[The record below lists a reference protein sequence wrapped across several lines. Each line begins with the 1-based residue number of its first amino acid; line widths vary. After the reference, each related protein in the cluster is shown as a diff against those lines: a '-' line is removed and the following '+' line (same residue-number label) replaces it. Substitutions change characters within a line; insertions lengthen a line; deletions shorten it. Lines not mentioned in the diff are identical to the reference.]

1 MIWITRTAQALL
13 ALLDLAVNLIG
24 LALALRI
31 LLPWFKMRSDHP
43 IYRLVYAITEP
54 LLRVVRRHV
63 HRPLMWMTPQFY
75 LDLTPLVAF
84 FFLWLVDGALAF
96 LLRLL
101 IVPPLWLFNPLGDLG
116 LWVTSLLALVF
127 DLYIYAIFV
136 RVLLELIGT
145 PLTQPLMNF
154 LWNLTEPVMAPTSGG
169 GFRPWA
175 RLTSPRSSP
184 SSPWWWWKW
193 WCFRCCACSS
203 NSRDVAL
210 QRLY

>member
-84 FFLWLVDGALAF
+84 FFLWLVRGALAF

-154 LWNLTEPVMAPTSGG
+154 LWNLTEPVMAPIRRRIPPLGAFDFTPLFAVIAVVVVEMVVLSLL
-169 GFRPWA
+169 
-175 RLTSPRSSP
+175 RL
-184 SSPWWWWKW
+184 
-193 WCFRCCACSS
+193 
-203 NSRDVAL
+203 L
-210 QRLY
+210 L